1 MTEESTSTES
11 SLLNHYIEVMS
22 ENQGT
27 IFESQRELQKLRQDA
42 KMDGSNIEA
51 LNLLIQVRGRNFP
64 DGGARILNDLVAYAI
79 SIGIQFDQVT
89 SQHAFEQAENQ
100 HVTSDL
106 PREQPTNLPVQ
117 RLFDHIRLS
126 AQLAL
131 GALLSAA
138 MLWYLQ

>member
-11 SLLNHYIEVMS
+11 SLLNHYIDLMS
-22 ENQGT
+22 ENQAT

-42 KMDGSNIEA
+42 KMDGSSIEA
-51 LNLLIQVRGRNFP
+51 LNLLIQVRGRNLP
-64 DGGARILNDLVAYAI
+64 DGGTKILNDLVAYAI
-79 SIGIQFDQVT
+79 SIGIQFEQVT
-89 SQHAFEQAENQ
+89 SQHSWEQSENQ
-100 HVTSDL
+100 HVTSNL
-106 PREQPTNLPVQ
+106 LEEQRTSPADQ